1 MRILSVALAG
11 LLASAVA
18 ASAADLVVF
27 EAKGGGLKAG
37 QKIKDDQPL
46 LLKAGERVTLI
57 ASDGRTIK
65 ISGPYDKAPV
75 TDAGSNEGTSLIAGL
90 AALQTDKNARLTQA
104 GVVREGQKADDPVP
118 EPWLLN
124 VGDRG
129 AASIT
134 LNKNLCVRE
143 GTKMVLYRADPGF
156 DEKVSLAPADRSWSA
171 TALWARGADRIE
183 IPTLFPLKDRAN
195 YRVDIDNRQFSVT
208 VHIVPKSVTD
218 VPAQATWMARK
229 ECLPQAAVLAEQAK

>member
-37 QKIKDDQPL
+37 QKIKDDQPIV
-46 LLKAGERVTLI
+46 LKAGERVTLI

-65 ISGPYDKAPV
+65 LIGPYDKAPV

-104 GVVREGQKADDPVP
+104 GVVRSSDDPVP

-143 GTKMVLYRADPGF
+143 GTQMVLYRADPGF
-156 DEKVSLAPADRSWSA
+156 EEKVTLAPADRSWSA

-183 IPTLFPLKDRAN
+183 IPSLFPLKDRAS